1 MENRRNTF
9 DVNEEVSKCESLAE
23 LQEILSRNSNY
34 YYVWKNY
41 INYMVEK
48 NHLNYVQLAKT
59 CHCSRN
65 TVKKWCREGAM
76 PQNRETFI
84 KIGLGFRLTLDEFN
98 DLLMRYGKY
107 PRLYGKNME
116 DAVCIFVIHHY
127 PKDGDAYEFYR
138 QLKEQL
144 LARMREYTGVVTESR
159 NTHEIEEGLMTKE
172 SKEEFETFVCEN
184 RKSYE
189 ESYQNLE
196 KFLKMFMRL

>member
-1 MENRRNTF
+1 
-9 DVNEEVSKCESLAE
+9 
-23 LQEILSRNSNY
+23 
-34 YYVWKNY
+34 
-41 INYMVEK
+41 
-48 NHLNYVQLAKT
+48 
-59 CHCSRN
+59 
-65 TVKKWCREGAM
+65 M

-144 LARMREYTGVVTESR
+144 FGADAGVHR
-159 NTHEIEEGLMTKE
+159 CRDGIQK
-172 SKEEFETFVCEN
+172 
-184 RKSYE
+184 YA
-189 ESYQNLE
+189 
-196 KFLKMFMRL
+196 